1 MPRLAMGAVIALLI
15 LGFYY
20 YEPLRT
26 ALLAP
31 GAGKSSGAAQ
41 KAATPE
47 SPFDPKAVE
56 LFALGKAIANLQGK
70 VEVLKLAQENRAWFK
85 DEEYAKVP
93 AMLQETEATL
103 KKAEAEY
110 ERLRTEYARETAT
123 KLVRESIAQSLQ
135 HQNATAPQEPTPQKA
150 P

>member
-1 MPRLAMGAVIALLI
+1 MPRLAIGAVIALLI
-15 LGFYY
+15 IGFYY

-31 GAGKSSGAAQ
+31 QADKGSGASQ
-41 KAATPE
+41 KAASSE

-70 VEVLKLAQENRAWFK
+70 VEVLKLAQENREWFTE
-85 DEEYAKVP
+85 EEYAKVP
-93 AMLQETEATL
+93 ALLQETEATL

-123 KLVRESIAQSLQ
+123 KLVKDSIAQLQ
-135 HQNATAPQEPTPQKA
+135 KPSAGSPKEPTAEKTP
-150 P
+150 